1 MVIDLITIG
10 TSTGGP
16 TALLNLLKSIRELS
30 CPMVIAQHLPENFT
44 KQLASDLH
52 TETGLNVIEGR
63 HGLNLYP
70 GLIVIARGGVDS
82 FIQADSIG
90 NMTLQEKMPSDLL
103 CHPSI
108 DVLFESAAQLS
119 KPVLGII
126 LTGMGSDGKLG
137 ARAIINTDSTIIAQA
152 PETCTVDTMPKTV
165 IEDGHA
171 TYVLKVS
178 EIADTLSKWCAL
190 KS

>member
-1 MVIDLITIG
+1 MVIDLIVTG
-10 TSTGGP
+10 ASTGGP
-16 TALLNLLKSIRELS
+16 TTLLSLLRSIRELN

-52 TETGLNVIEGR
+52 TETGLNVIEGK
-63 HGLNLYP
+63 HGLNLHP

-82 FIQADSIG
+82 FVQEDPVG
-90 NMTLQEKMPSDLL
+90 NMRLQEKTSSDLL

-108 DVLFESAAQLS
+108 DVLFESAAQLQKS
-119 KPVLGII
+119 VLGIV

-137 ARAIINTDSTIIAQA
+137 ARAIINMGNTIIAQA
-152 PETCTVDTMPKTV
+152 PETCLVDTMSKTV

-171 TYVLKVS
+171 TYVLKIP
-178 EIADTLSKWCAL
+178 EIADVLSKWCVNR
-190 KS
+190 